1 MRDFAL
7 PMSLLSSP
15 LFGNAL
21 TISLWQMTFGVFH
34 YSLTALQSPCNRC
47 ALRPHGKRRKCLTC
61 ETACNLPA
69 CALPF
74 VYTRKPLT
82 SKARWAV
89 VGYCVR
95 IIGAQRKLHARNVGG
110 LNNPVLAQ
118 EEPKEYG
125 SNEEYSQQGDDCNKC
140 SIHRRCHSNNIL

>member
-1 MRDFAL
+1 
-7 PMSLLSSP
+7 MSLWSFP
-15 LFGNAL
+15 QFRNAL

-47 ALRPHGKRRKCLTC
+47 ALRPHGKGESVLLAKRL
-61 ETACNLPA
+61 CNLPA

-74 VYTRKPLT
+74 AYTRKPLT

-95 IIGAQRKLHARNVGG
+95 IIGA
-110 LNNPVLAQ
+110 
-118 EEPKEYG
+118 
-125 SNEEYSQQGDDCNKC
+125 
-140 SIHRRCHSNNIL
+140 